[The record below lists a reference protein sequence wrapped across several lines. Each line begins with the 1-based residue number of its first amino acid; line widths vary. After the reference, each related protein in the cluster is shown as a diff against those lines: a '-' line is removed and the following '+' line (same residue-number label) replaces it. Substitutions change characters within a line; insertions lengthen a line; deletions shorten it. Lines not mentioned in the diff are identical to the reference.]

1 MIVIRPFEETA
12 LSLAPASEAE
22 ARAQELYI
30 LLNTMLGE
38 CPMYREFGIS
48 RDYVHMPVNAAKT
61 ALTLAI
67 TEAIR
72 KYFPDMRLVKVRFE
86 KSNVGE
92 GFITPVLEVSENG

>member
-1 MIVIRPFEETA
+1 MIVIRPYEQPV
-12 LSLAPASEAE
+12 LSLAPATEAE

-30 LLNTMLGE
+30 LLNTILGE
-38 CPMYREFGIS
+38 CPMYRDFGIS
-48 RDYVHMPVNAAKT
+48 RDYIHMPVNAART

-72 KYFPDMRLVKVRFE
+72 KYFPDMRLVNVRFE